1 MDLRFSPADE
11 EFRAE
16 VRRFFQS
23 DYPKDLLQK
32 AASGVGL
39 TKEDYQ
45 RSERALA
52 ARGWLC
58 VNWPREHGGPGWSVN
73 QKYVFDE
80 ELERAGAISPVP
92 MGVIY
97 VGPVI
102 CAFGREDQRAQWLPG
117 IRQATTFWAQ
127 GYSEPNAGSDLASL
141 TMSATR
147 DGDDYVVNGTK
158 IWTSLAQHADWIFL
172 LARTSVEDRKQK
184 GITFLC
190 AQMNFPGITVHPIIT
205 IDGRH
210 ALNRVTFDNVKVPVS
225 YRIGSEG
232 EGWRYA
238 NYLLGN
244 ERTSYAHVAAKR
256 MKIAAVSTLAE
267 QDEYLREDSG
277 FWDRLAEL
285 KVRLDALD
293 LTVLRVLATVS
304 DGESPGN
311 EASILKVLATEL
323 AQDISELAVTAYGAN
338 AVGKYCGSSP
348 DPAGAKATMDY
359 LGARAQSIYGGSNE
373 VQKNIIAKRVLGL

>member
-1 MDLRFSPADE
+1 MDLSFRPADE

-23 DYPKDLLQK
+23 EYPKDLLQK
-32 AASGVGL
+32 VASGQAL
-39 TKEDYQ
+39 AKDDYQ

-58 VNWPREHGGPGWSVN
+58 VNWPQEHGGPGWSVN
-73 QKYVFDE
+73 QKYVFDQ
-80 ELERAGAISPVP
+80 ELERTGAINPVP

-102 CAFGREDQRAQWLPG
+102 CAFGREDQKAQWLPG
-117 IRQATTFWAQ
+117 IQQATTFWAQ

-141 TMSATR
+141 SMSATH
-147 DGDDYVVNGTK
+147 DGDEYVVNGTK

-172 LARTSVEDRKQK
+172 LVRTSTEDRKQK

-190 AQMNFPGITVHPIIT
+190 AQMDTPGITVHPIIT

-210 ALNRVTFDNVKVPVS
+210 SLNRVTFDEVRIPVCN
-225 YRIGSEG
+225 RIGTEG
-232 EGWRYA
+232 EGWSYA

-256 MKIAAVSTLAE
+256 MKMAAIETLAE
-267 QDEYLREDSG
+267 QDEYLRKDTAFEH
-277 FWDRLAEL
+277 RTAEL
-285 KVRLDALD
+285 NVRLDALD
-293 LTVLRVLATVS
+293 LTVLRLLATIS
-304 DGESPGN
+304 EGESPGN
-311 EASILKVLATEL
+311 EASILKILATEL
-323 AQDISELAVTAYGAN
+323 AQDMSELAMMAHGTKGIARCN
-338 AVGKYCGSSP
+338 DNSP
-348 DPAGAKATMDY
+348 HPQAAKATMEY
-359 LGARAQSIYGGSNE
+359 LSARAQSIYGGSNE